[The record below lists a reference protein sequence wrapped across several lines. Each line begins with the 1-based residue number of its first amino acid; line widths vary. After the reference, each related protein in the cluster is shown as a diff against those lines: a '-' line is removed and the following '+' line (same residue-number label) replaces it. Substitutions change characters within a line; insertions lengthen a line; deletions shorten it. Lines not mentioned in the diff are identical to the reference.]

1 MIVPVGGTAS
11 TCVGASVGVY
21 GSSDEVSPVCRAGA
35 AGDGCID
42 GDGGGGGCGTFH
54 IGGGENGTSGGDS
67 VTSDHSCGGGVV
79 NDDAFAVVDG

>member
-1 MIVPVGGTAS
+1 M
-11 TCVGASVGVY
+11 GVY

-42 GDGGGGGCGTFH
+42 GDVGCRTLHGGVGGCGTLH
-54 IGGGENGTSGGDS
+54 VGGGESGTSGGDS

-79 NDDAFAVVDG
+79 NDDAFVVVDR